1 VAVSGGKRRPLETEE
16 IDTVSNRLTRRGFF
30 GALGAATLPCW
41 FPRLAF
47 AAPGKASAQRD
58 TLICIFLRG
67 GADGVNVVVP
77 FGDPYYQDNRPTIGI
92 PEPGSGGGAGIDLDG
107 FFGFHPSLAALK
119 EVWDDGGLAVVD
131 AAGMPINNHSHFDS
145 MDWME
150 RGTPG
155 EQTLLSG
162 WLGRHLAAVDPANTS
177 PFRAIGFGGLVQ
189 ASLRGTIPA
198 TSLSS
203 IADFHLQGFE
213 DQAARFQGTLAAL
226 YSGTTFL
233 DVQALQTFG
242 AVDRLA
248 AVNPGQYQP
257 ANGAVYPDSDFGSAM
272 MQIGQLIKADLGLE
286 VACVD
291 LGGWDMHDTESGQM
305 SDLLTDFGGG
315 LQAFY
320 TDLND
325 RIGNVTV
332 VTMTEFGRR
341 IQENAS
347 GGTDHGSASFMFL
360 MGGGING
367 GKVYGTWPTL
377 APGALADPGD
387 LAVTTDY
394 RTVLSEILEKRVGD
408 PQVGQVFPDF
418 TPASYLGV
426 CR

>member
-1 VAVSGGKRRPLETEE
+1 MPK
-16 IDTVSNRLTRRGFF
+16 LTRRAFLGGF
-30 GALGAATLPCW
+30 GALGAASLPSW

-47 AAPGKASAQRD
+47 AAPGRAAAQRE
-58 TLICIFLRG
+58 TLVCLFLRG

-77 FGDPYYQDNRPTIGI
+77 FGDSNYYENRPTIGI
-92 PEPGSGGGAGIDLDG
+92 QEPGAGSGRALDLDG
-107 FFGFHPSLAALK
+107 YFGFHPSLGALK
-119 EVWDDGGLAVVD
+119 EVWNDGGLAVVQ
-131 AAGMPINNHSHFDS
+131 AAGMPVNNHSHFDS

-155 EQTLLSG
+155 ERVLLSG

-177 PFRAIGFGGLVQ
+177 PFRAIGFGDLVQ
-189 ASLRGTIPA
+189 ASLRGTVPA
-198 TSLSS
+198 TALDS

-213 DQAARFQGTLAAL
+213 DQVSRFQETLASL

-248 AVNPGQYQP
+248 AVDPGQYAP
-257 ANGAVYPDSDFGSAM
+257 ANGATYPDSDFGNAM
-272 MQIGQLIKADLGLE
+272 KQIGQLIKADLGLE

-291 LGGWDMHDTESGQM
+291 LGGWDMHDTENDQM
-305 SDLLTDFGGG
+305 PDLLADLGAG

-320 TDLND
+320 TDLHD
-325 RIGNVTV
+325 RIGTVTV

-347 GGTDHGSASFMFL
+347 GGTDHGTASFMFL

-367 GKVYGTWPTL
+367 RKVYGSWPTL
-377 APGALADPGD
+377 APDALADPGD

-394 RTVLSEILEKRVGD
+394 RTVLSEILERRLGN
-408 PQVGQVFPDF
+408 PQVSQVFPDF
-418 TPASYLGV
+418 PAGGYLGV
-426 CR
+426 CKA

>member
-1 VAVSGGKRRPLETEE
+1 MPK
-16 IDTVSNRLTRRGFF
+16 LTRRAFLGGF
-30 GALGAATLPCW
+30 GALGASSLPSW

-47 AAPGKASAQRD
+47 AAPGRAAAQRE
-58 TLICIFLRG
+58 TLVCLFLRG

-77 FGDPYYQDNRPTIGI
+77 FGDAHYYENRPTIGI
-92 PEPGSGGGAGIDLDG
+92 QEPGAGSGRALDLDG
-107 FFGFHPSLAALK
+107 YFGFHPSLGALK
-119 EVWDDGGLAVVD
+119 EVWNDGGLAVVQ
-131 AAGMPINNHSHFDS
+131 AAGMPVNNHSHFDS

-155 EQTLLSG
+155 ERVLLSG

-177 PFRAIGFGGLVQ
+177 PFRAIGFGDLVQ
-189 ASLRGTIPA
+189 ASLRGTVPA
-198 TSLSS
+198 TALDS

-213 DQAARFQGTLAAL
+213 DQVSRFQGTLASL

-248 AVNPGQYQP
+248 AVDPGQYAP
-257 ANGAVYPDSDFGSAM
+257 ANGATYPDSDFGNAM
-272 MQIGQLIKADLGLE
+272 KQIGQLIKADLGLE

-291 LGGWDMHDTESGQM
+291 LGGWDMHDTENDQM
-305 SDLLTDFGGG
+305 PDLLADLGAG

-320 TDLND
+320 TDLHD
-325 RIGNVTV
+325 RIGTVTV

-347 GGTDHGSASFMFL
+347 GGTDHGTASFMFL

-367 GKVYGTWPTL
+367 RKVYGSWPTL
-377 APGALADPGD
+377 APDALADPGD

-394 RTVLSEILEKRVGD
+394 RTVLSEILERRLGN
-408 PQVGQVFPDF
+408 PQVSQVFPDF
-418 TPASYLGV
+418 PAGGYLGV
-426 CR
+426 CKA

>member
-1 VAVSGGKRRPLETEE
+1 MPK
-16 IDTVSNRLTRRGFF
+16 LTRRAFLGGF
-30 GALGAATLPCW
+30 GALGAASLPSW

-47 AAPGKASAQRD
+47 AAPGRAAAQRE
-58 TLICIFLRG
+58 TLVCLFLRG

-77 FGDPYYQDNRPTIGI
+77 FGDAHYYENRPTIGI
-92 PEPGSGGGAGIDLDG
+92 QEPGAGAGRALDLDG
-107 FFGFHPSLAALK
+107 YFGFHPSLGALK
-119 EVWDDGGLAVVD
+119 EVWNDGGLAVVQ
-131 AAGMPINNHSHFDS
+131 AAGMPVNNHSHFDS

-155 EQTLLSG
+155 ERVLLSG

-177 PFRAIGFGGLVQ
+177 PFRAIGFGDLVQ
-189 ASLRGTIPA
+189 ASLRGTVPA
-198 TSLSS
+198 TALDS

-213 DQAARFQGTLAAL
+213 DQVSRFQGTLASL

-248 AVNPGQYQP
+248 AVDPGQYAP
-257 ANGAVYPDSDFGSAM
+257 ANGATYPDSDFGNAM
-272 MQIGQLIKADLGLE
+272 KQIGQLIKADLGLE

-291 LGGWDMHDTESGQM
+291 LGGWDMHDTENDQM
-305 SDLLTDFGGG
+305 PDLLADLGAG

-320 TDLND
+320 TDLHD
-325 RIGNVTV
+325 RIGTVTV

-347 GGTDHGSASFMFL
+347 GGTDHGTASFMFL

-367 GKVYGTWPTL
+367 RKVYGSWPTL
-377 APGALADPGD
+377 APDALADPGD

-394 RTVLSEILEKRVGD
+394 RTVLSEILERRLGN
-408 PQVGQVFPDF
+408 PQVSQVFPDF
-418 TPASYLGV
+418 PAGGYLGV
-426 CR
+426 CKA

>member
-1 VAVSGGKRRPLETEE
+1 MSK
-16 IDTVSNRLTRRGFF
+16 LTRRGFL
-30 GALGAATLPCW
+30 GALGATALPAW

-47 AAPGKASAQRD
+47 AAPGSASSQRD
-58 TLICIFLRG
+58 TLVCIFLRG

-77 FGDPYYQDNRPTIGI
+77 FGDPDYYGNRPTIGI
-92 PEPGSGGGAGIDLDG
+92 PEPGSGSGAIDLDG
-107 FFGFHPSLAALK
+107 FFGFHPSLAPLK
-119 EVWDDGGLAVVD
+119 EVWDDGGLAVVQ

-155 EQTLLSG
+155 QQVLLSG
-162 WLGRHLAAVDPANTS
+162 WIGRHLAAVDATNTS
-177 PFRAIGFGGLVQ
+177 PFRAIGWGDFVQ
-189 ASLRGTIPA
+189 ASLRGPVPA
-198 TSLSS
+198 TALSS

-248 AVNPGQYQP
+248 AVDPTQYPP
-257 ANGAVYPDSDFGSAM
+257 ANGAQYPDSDFGSAL
-272 MQIGQLIKADLGLE
+272 MQVAQLIKADLGLE

-291 LGGWDMHDTESGQM
+291 LGGWDMHDTENDQM
-305 SDLLTDFGGG
+305 PNQLADLGAG

-320 TDLND
+320 ADLND

-347 GGTDHGSASFMFL
+347 GGTDHGTASFMFL
-360 MGGGING
+360 MGGGVNG
-367 GKVYGTWPTL
+367 GRVYGSWPTL
-377 APGALADPGD
+377 APEALADPGD

-394 RTVLSEILEKRVGD
+394 RTVLSEILERRLGD
-408 PQVGQVFPDF
+408 PAVDQVFPDF
-418 TPASYLGV
+418 ARGAYLGV
-426 CR
+426 CKS